1 MSPSDVNV
9 SLGIY
14 CDKLDL
20 FWSAF
25 DNILENKNNV
35 STVKVLL
42 SNSALLKLD
51 NEWSKQNLS

>member
-20 FWSAF
+20 FWSVF

>member
-20 FWSAF
+20 FWSVF

-42 SNSALLKLD
+42 SNIALLKLD

>member
-20 FWSAF
+20 FWSVF

-51 NEWSKQNLS
+51 NEWSQQNLS